1 MGEKEKIEDVGGY
14 PFPRLL
20 GSFVVRTC
28 VKMRGRKNGRMPV
41 SNA

>member
-14 PFPRLL
+14 HPFPRLL

-28 VKMRGRKNGRMPV
+28 VKMRGRKNGRIP
-41 SNA
+41 